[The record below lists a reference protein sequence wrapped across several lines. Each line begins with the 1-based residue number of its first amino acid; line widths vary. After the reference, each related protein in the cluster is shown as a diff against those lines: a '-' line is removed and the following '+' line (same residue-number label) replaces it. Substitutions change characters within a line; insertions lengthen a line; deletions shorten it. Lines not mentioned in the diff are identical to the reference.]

1 MSGRTTNTVD
11 GSRQIQRT
19 AVNGALGTRSIV
31 ADDGEVHA
39 FAGGETVVAAP
50 ADPGD
55 AVEIEGSAA
64 EESPAGGRRAAVRTW
79 LFQTE
84 QAPRAFPLPEL
95 PRIVSADRNFA
106 WIDLDEYTAEDLR
119 RVAGMLELHPAGVR
133 GTLSRWQR
141 PRLDAHGDQCYVTVT
156 VPRIDVTGYRVE
168 AGQLDLFVGR
178 NFLVSAHKHPL
189 PFGGRVEARARQS
202 PQLVGLDSAF
212 MLYIVLDELV
222 EYYEGL
228 GERVQVEIERMEER
242 ALRDTSDAFLGDLL
256 QFKRF
261 AFALSRL
268 ADQHREV
275 FAAFLRPDFTFV
287 SGDETEPYFRDLQE
301 RLARLLDQS
310 LAAREAVNGAFDI
323 YVSQMSHRTN
333 QIMKILTIVSTALLP
348 ASVILAL
355 FSASFEGLPNY
366 GPVALVAMIATTVV
380 FTMAIT
386 LAIRRRGWL

>member
-133 GTLSRWQR
+133 ATLSRWQR

>member
-1 MSGRTTNTVD
+1 MAEQGAQTAERPVRTPAQRQGSDIGRTLAGD
-11 GSRQIQRT
+11 GTGR
-19 AVNGALGTRSIV
+19 ALVGGGTHMPQV
-31 ADDGEVHA
+31 ADDVLEVE
-39 FAGGETVVAAP
+39 GAAASQEVMGARP
-50 ADPGD
+50 EA
-55 AVEIEGSAA
+55 ISA
-64 EESPAGGRRAAVRTW
+64 W
-79 LFQTE
+79 LFRCDEPTRQVD
-84 QAPRAFPLPEL
+84 LVDL
-95 PRIVSADRNFA
+95 PRIVSLDENFA
-106 WIDLDEYTAEDLR
+106 WIDLSEYGEKDLR
-119 RVAGMLELHPAGVR
+119 EVAGLLDLHDAAVR
-133 GTLSRWQR
+133 TALAQWQR
-141 PRLDAHGDQCYVTVT
+141 PTLDVFDDQFFVSATVAHVDPGA
-156 VPRIDVTGYRVE
+156 YRVR
-168 AGQLDLFVGR
+168 ATQLDLFVGR
-178 NFLVSAHKHPL
+178 NYLLSAHRRPL
-189 PFGGRVEARARQS
+189 PFADRIMGRARHN
-202 PQLVGLDSAF
+202 PDLVQLDSAF

-228 GERVQVEIERMEER
+228 GEW

-261 AFALSRL
+261 AFALGRL

-275 FAAFLRPDFTFV
+275 FAAFLRPDFAFV

-310 LAAREAVNGAFDI
+310 LAANEAVNGAFDI
-323 YVSQMSHRTN
+323 YVSHMSHRTS

-366 GPVALVAMIATTVV
+366 GPVALVAMIATTAV

>member
-1 MSGRTTNTVD
+1 M
-11 GSRQIQRT
+11 
-19 AVNGALGTRSIV
+19 
-31 ADDGEVHA
+31 
-39 FAGGETVVAAP
+39 
-50 ADPGD
+50 
-55 AVEIEGSAA
+55 
-64 EESPAGGRRAAVRTW
+64 
-79 LFQTE
+79 
-84 QAPRAFPLPEL
+84 
-95 PRIVSADRNFA
+95 
-106 WIDLDEYTAEDLR
+106 
-119 RVAGMLELHPAGVR
+119 
-133 GTLSRWQR
+133 
-141 PRLDAHGDQCYVTVT
+141 
-156 VPRIDVTGYRVE
+156 
-168 AGQLDLFVGR
+168 
-178 NFLVSAHKHPL
+178 
-189 PFGGRVEARARQS
+189 
-202 PQLVGLDSAF
+202 
-212 MLYIVLDELV
+212 
-222 EYYEGL
+222 
-228 GERVQVEIERMEER
+228 QVEIERMEER

-275 FAAFLRPDFTFV
+275 FADFLRPDFTFV